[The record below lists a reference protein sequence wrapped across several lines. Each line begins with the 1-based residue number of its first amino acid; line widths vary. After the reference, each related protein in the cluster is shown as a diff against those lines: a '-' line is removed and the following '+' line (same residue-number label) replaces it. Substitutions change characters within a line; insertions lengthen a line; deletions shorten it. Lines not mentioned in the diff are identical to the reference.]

1 MDDRQILDEIK
12 RIVDREHQLRAEVE
26 QGQLDPEIQRT
37 ELGRLDVALDR
48 CWDLLRQR
56 EGRRDARQD
65 EDDVRVR
72 PAAVVE
78 NYLQ

>member
-12 RIVDREHQLRAEVE
+12 RIVDREQQLRAEVE
-26 QGQLDPEIQRT
+26 QGQLDPGIQRT
-37 ELGRLDVALDR
+37 ELGRLDVALDE

-65 EDDVRVR
+65 EDEARVR

>member
-1 MDDRQILDEIK
+1 MDDRQILSEIK

-56 EGRRDARQD
+56 EVRRDARQ
-65 EDDVRVR
+65 E
-72 PAAVVE
+72 E
-78 NYLQ
+78 NEARL

>member
-1 MDDRQILDEIK
+1 MDDRQILNEIK

-26 QGQLDPEIQRT
+26 QGQLDPEIERT

-56 EGRRDARQD
+56 EGRRDDRQD
-65 EDDVRVR
+65 ESDARV
-72 PAAVVE
+72 
-78 NYLQ
+78 